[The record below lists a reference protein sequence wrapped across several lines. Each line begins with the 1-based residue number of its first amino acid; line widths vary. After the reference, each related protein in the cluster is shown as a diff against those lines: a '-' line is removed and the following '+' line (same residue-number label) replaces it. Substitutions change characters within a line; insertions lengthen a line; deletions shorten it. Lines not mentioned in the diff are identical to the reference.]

1 MKNKVEKIL
10 YYLVTACAMNLIFF
24 LRMIPEYFV
33 HKEAKPQLL
42 TYILCGLIGLLFLVG
57 ILSSIVLSI
66 RVTKFSKNSL
76 GCEYRV
82 VELENQTGLQ
92 YFTHFSLLF
101 LTAFSIPY
109 TCIILDFVF
118 IVLIHFFLGF
128 IYIKENLYYINPILN
143 IYVGLFISTILNIE
157 DYRYSYG
164 RARILAKLKDEIIKL
179 PIIHNEDGSPVIDE
193 TYQYSEKGYIPDWQW
208 MEDYIKSL
216 PYGDRI

>member
-33 HKEAKPQLL
+33 HKEAKPLLL

-66 RVTKFSKNSL
+66 RATKFSKNSL

-109 TCIILDFVF
+109 TCIILDFLF

-143 IYVGLFISTILNIE
+143 IYGYRTYKCECINVKTNEEKTIYVL
-157 DYRYSYG
+157 
-164 RARILAKLKDEIIKL
+164 ARKYEIKKDLIIKMKSSKQD
-179 PIIHNEDGSPVIDE
+179 IIRINKS
-193 TYQYSEKGYIPDWQW
+193 Q
-208 MEDYIKSL
+208 IK
-216 PYGDRI
+216 

>member
-24 LRMIPEYFV
+24 LRMLPEYIIN
-33 HKEAKPQLL
+33 KEVQPSLL
-42 TYILCGLIGLLFLVG
+42 TYILCGLIGLLFLLG
-57 ILSSIVLSI
+57 ILSSILLSI
-66 RVTKFSKNSL
+66 RATKFTEKSL

-109 TCIILDFVF
+109 TCILLDFVF
-118 IVLIHFFLGF
+118 IILIHFFLGF

-143 IYVGLFISTILNIE
+143 IYGYRTYKCECKNVKTNKDKTIYVL
-157 DYRYSYG
+157 
-164 RARILAKLKDEIIKL
+164 ARKYEIKKDLIIK
-179 PIIHNEDGSPVIDE
+179 
-193 TYQYSEKGYIPDWQW
+193 
-208 MEDYIKSL
+208 IKSSKQ
-216 PYGDRI
+216 DIIRINKTQIKQEKQN